1 MMKKNSTKNARTLY
15 EYAKYLKEA
24 KQLDQSTIDGAMKS
38 ISRFEESTNYLD
50 FKKFRAKHAIAFKK
64 HLFAQKSVL
73 TGEKLSKATVLSAI
87 RHLKMLFQFL
97 VTQKGFR
104 AKINYSDIEY
114 FNLSEKDTRIG
125 NTKRKRNVATIEQIM
140 QTLEVM
146 PCSTAMEMRDR
157 ALVAFIIL
165 TGARDSAVASAKIKH
180 IDIAEQSFYQDAREV
195 NTKFSK
201 TFTTYFFPVDELPS
215 TIITEWIEYLIKELG
230 FKQGD
235 PLFPKTKLAH
245 NKNQQFEAVG
255 LLKEHW
261 SNANP
266 IRKVFKQAFEAVGL
280 SYFNPHSFRNTLVR
294 LGENLCRT
302 PEEFKAWS
310 QNLGHESVLTSFYS
324 YGDVPDYKQAE
335 LLRKL
340 SEPAESTSP
349 DMEDKFKQFMMFQ
362 EMMEKK

>member
-1 MMKKNSTKNARTLY
+1 MMKKSSVNNVRIIH
-15 EYAKYLKEA
+15 EYIKYLRDA
-24 KQLDQSTIDGAMKS
+24 KGQNDSTIDGATKS
-38 ISRFEESTNYLD
+38 INRFEENTDYLD
-50 FKKFRAKHAIAFKK
+50 FNKLKAKHAIVFKK
-64 HLFAQKSVL
+64 RLLAQKSIV
-73 TGEKLSKATVLSAI
+73 TGEKLSKATVLTAT
-87 RHLKMLFQFL
+87 RHLKAFFQYL
-97 VTQKGFR
+97 VTQKGYR

-146 PCSTAMEMRDR
+146 PCSTAIEMRDR

-165 TGARDSAVASAKIKH
+165 TGARDSAVASAKLKH
-180 IDIAEQSFYQDAREV
+180 IDIAEQSFHQDAREV

-201 TFTTYFFPVDELPS
+201 TFTTYFFPVDDLPS
-215 TIITEWIEYLIKELG
+215 KIVTEWIEYLIKELG
-230 FKQGD
+230 FKQSD

-245 NKNQQFEAVG
+245 NKNQQFEAAG

-266 IRKVFKQAFEAVGL
+266 IRKGFKQAFEAAGFP
-280 SYFNPHSFRNTLVR
+280 YFNPHSFRNTLVR

-340 SEPAESTSP
+340 TKPAENTSS
-349 DMEDKFKQFMMFQ
+349 DMEEQFKQFKQFQ
-362 EMMEKK
+362 EMMGNK